1 MPLNYN
7 SNFSQIEIKT
17 KECLL
22 YSNVLMYVNVTCREV
37 GVDGFFRESV
47 WAIVSGSYLSQG
59 ETSEDIISRF
69 DNFRAC
75 YVLTQSML

>member
-1 MPLNYN
+1 ML
-7 SNFSQIEIKT
+7 T
-17 KECLL
+17 LL
-22 YSNVLMYVNVTCREV
+22 DPGGGGYKNL
-37 GVDGFFRESV
+37 SV
-47 WAIVSGSYLSQG
+47 WAIVFGSYLSQG